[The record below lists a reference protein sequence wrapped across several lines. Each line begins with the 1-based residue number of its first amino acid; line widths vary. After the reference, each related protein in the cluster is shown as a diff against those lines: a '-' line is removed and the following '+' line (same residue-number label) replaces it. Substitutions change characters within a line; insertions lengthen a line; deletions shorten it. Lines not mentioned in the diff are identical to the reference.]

1 MTNSTITVTP
11 NIGTGT
17 MRIIG
22 RVVTQGK
29 VAKAHPRGT
38 IHLGTTLEA
47 RNLGKKAITTIGKK
61 AITTAEIPRRVLIRP
76 RYAKAMEKESEHMNF
91 QEV

>member
-1 MTNSTITVTP
+1 MKSILMIPMTNSTITVSP

-29 VAKAHPRGT
+29 VAKAHLRGT

-47 RNLGKKAITTIGKK
+47 RNLGKK